1 MRLQFHFPALRIVI
15 TVTSIAL
22 LLFAL
27 GTDKAATSSK
37 ESQSAA
43 VRSLRAIPITF
54 QGIDAEEAPKAVSPL
69 VLNLQGSPS
78 RILDAYRDPVLSNA
92 VIMFFE
98 DLIGLR
104 QIAEVI
110 LLYSSEFDVSP
121 ALAFALSWEESRY
134 NIRAINRNK
143 NDTVDRGLFQLNNAS
158 FPQLPVDDFYDPA
171 ISARYG
177 ISHLRW
183 CLDAT
188 SSEVAALAMYNAGM
202 SRISSSGAP
211 KHTLNY
217 ISRILKRERSI
228 ETLFEERF
236 PIEYAYPAMQEAFLN
251 GIDIQT
257 SLYTFIFEDDK
268 QEDTKGKPIFFR
280 LSLLTPPRH

>member
-1 MRLQFHFPALRIVI
+1 MRFKIHFSAIRIVV
-15 TVTSIAL
+15 TLTSIAL

-27 GTDKAATSSK
+27 GGDKAAASFKKSELSAEK
-37 ESQSAA
+37 AVQS
-43 VRSLRAIPITF
+43 IPISRKDSE
-54 QGIDAEEAPKAVSPL
+54 GEAPEALAPL
-69 VLNLQGSPS
+69 VLNLQESPS
-78 RILDAYRDPVLSNA
+78 LILSAYRDPVLEKA
-92 VIMFFE
+92 VILFFE
-98 DLIGLR
+98 DLIGYR
-104 QIAEVI
+104 RVAEVI

-134 NIRAINRNK
+134 NSKAINHNK

-158 FPQLPVDDFYDPA
+158 FPQLPIDDFYDPA

-217 ISRILKRERSI
+217 VSRILKRERSI
-228 ETLFEERF
+228 DALFEERF
-236 PIEYAYPAMQEAFLN
+236 PVEYAYPAMQEALVN
-251 GIDIQT
+251 GTDIQT
-257 SLYTFIFEDDK
+257 SLYTFIFNED
-268 QEDTKGKPIFFR
+268 EDESKRKSGLFR
-280 LSLLTPPRH
+280 LSLLTPPRY